1 MPAAIRFGIP
11 ADVFWELNPK
21 YMYIYQDAY
30 IKEKE
35 EQVRMLDV
43 AAYYQGLYNM
53 QAFAACFSKKAKY
66 PKKPMS
72 LAREEKKR
80 LEDMSEKEYYAA
92 MRNAIRR
99 MNQQFD

>member
-35 EQVRMLDV
+35 ERVKMLDV
-43 AAYYQGLYNM
+43 AAYYQGLYNV
-53 QAFAACFSKKAKY
+53 QAIAACFSKNVKY
-66 PKKPMS
+66 PKKPLS
-72 LAREEKKR
+72 LEPKKKILSEAEQFR
-80 LEDMSEKEYYAA
+80 LWVAEFNRK
-92 MRNAIRR
+92 
-99 MNQQFD
+99 FD

>member
-11 ADVFWELNPK
+11 ADVFWDLNPK

-35 EQVRMLDV
+35 EHIKMLDV
-43 AAYYQGLYNM
+43 AAYYQGLYVQ
-53 QAFAACFSKKAKY
+53 QAVASCFSKKVKY
-66 PKKPMS
+66 PKKPLS
-72 LAREEKKR
+72 LKKDEKKR
-80 LEDMSEKEYYAA
+80 LEDMSEKEYYKA

-99 MNQQFD
+99 MNKQFD

>member
-35 EQVRMLDV
+35 EQVKMLDV
-43 AAYYQGLYNM
+43 AAYYQGLYVQ
-53 QAFAACFSKKAKY
+53 QAVASCSRKEQNIRKAVV
-66 PKKPMS
+66 S
-72 LAREEKKR
+72 GAEEKSAFR
-80 LEDMSEKEYYAA
+80 GRTVPALGGG
-92 MRNAIRR
+92 I
-99 MNQQFD
+99 

>member
-35 EQVRMLDV
+35 EQVKMLDV
-43 AAYYQGLYNM
+43 VAYYQGLYVQ
-53 QAFAACFSKKAKY
+53 QAVASCFSKKAKY
-66 PKKPMS
+66 PQRPLSLEPKKKALS
-72 LAREEKKR
+72 GEEQFR
-80 LEDMSEKEYYAA
+80 LWVEEFNRKFEK
-92 MRNAIRR
+92 
-99 MNQQFD
+99 